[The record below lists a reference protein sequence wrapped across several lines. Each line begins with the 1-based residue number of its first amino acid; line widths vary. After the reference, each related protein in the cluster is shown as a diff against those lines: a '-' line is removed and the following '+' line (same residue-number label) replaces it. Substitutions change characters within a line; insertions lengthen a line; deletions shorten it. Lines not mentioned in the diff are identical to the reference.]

1 MSWSSDRSPDTPTA
15 EAVVAASSTGAW
27 GTLRE
32 AVRGSSLDYTTAPVG
47 RAIVMLAVPMVM
59 EMAMESIFVLA
70 DVFWVAHLG
79 ADAVATV
86 GLTESLL
93 TMIYTLAMG
102 LSIGATAIVARRI
115 GEHDSDGASSAAVQA
130 IALGVVVS
138 AIVGVAGAW
147 HAPSLLQLMG
157 ASPEVIAT
165 GSTFTRVMLGGNAT
179 IVLLFLINAAFRG
192 AGDAAIAM
200 RVLWMG
206 NAINIVLGP
215 CLIFGLGP
223 FPELGVTGAAVAT
236 NIGRGTAVLVQLYTL
251 MRLNSRVRVARR
263 HWRLDLPMMGSMLR
277 LSGSGTLQILIGTAS
292 YVALVRILSVFG
304 SSALAGYTIG
314 IRLIIFALL
323 PSFGISNAAA
333 TMVGQNLGAG
343 HPERAER
350 AVWTAAFYNM
360 LFLGTVGLVFLLL
373 ARPIVRR
380 GRGLLLLAVVLEV
393 VATIWLAR
401 LVRTPP
407 AAADLAALLDAV
419 VVGLDAGLS
428 FEQSLRALL
437 ERNADVGRIRD
448 ARLLAADLS
457 LGVRRDR
464 AFGTFAARGGPEA
477 RVAAIVSAATR
488 LGAPLAELLVLQ
500 ADALREAE
508 RRRAEGR
515 ARRLPILMMFPL
527 TFCVLP
533 ALLIVFLGPPL
544 LSMLR

>member
-1 MSWSSDRSPDTPTA
+1 MSAFNEGSASTPA
-15 EAVVAASSTGAW
+15 EAGATTPQPGAW
-27 GTLRE
+27 ATLRE

-86 GLTESLL
+86 GLTESML

-115 GEHDSDGASSAAVQA
+115 GEQDPEGAASAAVQA

-138 AIVGVAGAW
+138 AVIGVAGAW
-147 HAPSLLQLMG
+147 YAPTLLALMG

-200 RVLWMG
+200 RVLWIG
-206 NAINIVLGP
+206 NAINILLGP
-215 CLIFGLGP
+215 CLIFGVGP

-236 NIGRGTAVLVQLYTL
+236 NIGRGTAVLVQIFTL
-251 MRLNSRVRVARR
+251 TQLNSRVRVARR

-277 LSGSGTLQILIGTAS
+277 LSGSGTIQILIGTAS

-304 SSALAGYTIG
+304 SAALAGYTIG

-343 HPERAER
+343 HPERAEK

-360 LFLGTVGLVFLLL
+360 LFLGSVGVVFLLL
-373 ARPIVRR
+373 ARPIV
-380 GRGLLLLAVVLEV
+380 GLFTPDPAVAVYAVSCLRVVSLGFLFYAYGMVLTQSFNGAGDTWTPTWINLLVFWVLELPLAWVLSHSGGLGATGVFVALAVAYSMLAVVS
-393 VATIWLAR
+393 
-401 LVRTPP
+401 
-407 AAADLAALLDAV
+407 AV
-419 VVGLDAGLS
+419 LFRKGKWK
-428 FEQSLRALL
+428 
-437 ERNADVGRIRD
+437 
-448 ARLLAADLS
+448 
-457 LGVRRDR
+457 
-464 AFGTFAARGGPEA
+464 TA
-477 RVAAIVSAATR
+477 RV
-488 LGAPLAELLVLQ
+488 
-500 ADALREAE
+500 
-508 RRRAEGR
+508 
-515 ARRLPILMMFPL
+515 
-527 TFCVLP
+527 
-533 ALLIVFLGPPL
+533 
-544 LSMLR
+544 